1 MIQRQEQLKKQ
12 VDELAKDCALKE
24 KELAHK
30 KELARLRDEDSI
42 AQKSD
47 ISPLTGTA
55 DFFQVIQ
62 SLNQI

>member
-1 MIQRQEQLKKQ
+1 MAQEQLKKQ
-12 VDELAKDCALKE
+12 VDELAKDCARKE
-24 KELAHK
+24 KELVHE
-30 KELARLRDEDSI
+30 KELARLQYGDAIS
-42 AQKSD
+42 QKTD